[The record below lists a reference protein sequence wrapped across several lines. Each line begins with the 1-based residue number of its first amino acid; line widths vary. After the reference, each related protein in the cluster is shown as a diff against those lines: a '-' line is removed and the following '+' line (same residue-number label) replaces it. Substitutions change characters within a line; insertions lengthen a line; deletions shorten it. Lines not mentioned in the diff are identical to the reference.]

1 MSGAR
6 GWLSF
11 ALVVAVLLAR
21 PLTAAEPDLRG
32 TWAVTNFQYSR
43 EVKKAD
49 PNAPAAPPAET
60 KAASPTLHI
69 GHDGMSV
76 VMDFLGADG
85 QVMSSQ
91 RLTTDGAENVNK
103 AEGTLVRRSRSRW
116 SETGLTTKW
125 RLLNKGRLVMSGVDV
140 WTISDDRATLTQ
152 TSAGEDTKTRMTT
165 KTVYS
170 RQ

>member
-1 MSGAR
+1 MTGAR
-6 GWLSF
+6 GWRSF
-11 ALVVAVLLAR
+11 ALVVAALLAR
-21 PLTAAEPDLRG
+21 PLAAAEPDLRG

-49 PNAPAAPPAET
+49 PNAPAAALAET
-60 KAASPTLHI
+60 KAASPTLRI
-69 GHDGMSV
+69 GHDGASV
-76 VMDFLGADG
+76 VMDFLASNG

-116 SETGLTTKW
+116 NETGLTTKW